1 MDEKKY
7 ESLSKYIDA
16 IINKDDDAAKAA
28 FLPYVEEQTKPI
40 VKSLREATAP
50 ADDKKVQDA
59 DGDSDD
65 VDDDEDSSKYL
76 KNRAKKKQ
84 GLKKMKKMDEAA
96 ILKEF
101 HGEDS
106 PVQLKG
112 DDVYIQGKMVGTV
125 TNDLSDI
132 DSGIVFT
139 STDGSFKQEFDSI
152 RDLYAFL
159 VDKFNIADS
168 VLDSDDAEF

>member
-1 MDEKKY
+1 MDDKKY
-7 ESLSKYIDA
+7 EMLSKYIDA
-16 IINKDDDAAKAA
+16 VINKDDDAASAA
-28 FLPYVEEQTKPI
+28 FLPFIEEASKPI
-40 VKSLREATAP
+40 VKTLRETAKT
-50 ADDKKVQDA
+50 DDKAA
-59 DGDSDD
+59 DGDDTD
-65 VDDDEDSSKYL
+65 EDADDEDDGSRFL

-84 GLKKMKKMDEAA
+84 QLKKMKKLDEAA
-96 ILKEF
+96 ILKEL

-112 DDVYIQGKMVGTV
+112 DDVYISGKMVGTI
-125 TNDLSDI
+125 TNDLSNI

-139 STDGSFKQEFDSI
+139 SVDGNFKQEFDSI
-152 RDLYAFL
+152 RELYAFL